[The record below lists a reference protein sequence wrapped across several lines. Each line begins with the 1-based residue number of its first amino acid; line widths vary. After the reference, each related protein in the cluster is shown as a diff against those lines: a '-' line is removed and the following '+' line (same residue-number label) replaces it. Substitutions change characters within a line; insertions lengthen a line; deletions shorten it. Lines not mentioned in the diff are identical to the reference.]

1 MLTFEILQLECM
13 MMDLA
18 EKKLDLFR
26 RIDKLDFEELSQI
39 YGKIIQVLNDTK
51 HYPLSEKEKRAIDED
66 ILDITNGDLYTTD
79 QIVAEAKQKY
89 SNRDNAKI

>member
-1 MLTFEILQLECM
+1 
-13 MMDLA
+13 MDLS

-26 RIDKLDFEELSQI
+26 RIDKLGSEELSQI

-51 HYPLSEKEKRAIDED
+51 HYQLSEIEKRAIDEA
-66 ILDITNGDLYTTD
+66 ILDINNGDLYTTD

-89 SNRDNAKI
+89 PNFDFE